1 MRKFKQVK
9 RKEVIFDLNE
19 WELVEQQAKKIQV
32 NTSDYI
38 RRMAIKGQIIIF
50 DLKEVGELM
59 KALRIIGGNINQI
72 AKKANEINSVYAKD
86 VEKLREEVDA
96 LSRILSRSLSERQ
109 SNVAQPT
116 YSIPKRR
123 TILF

>member
-19 WELVEQQAKKIQV
+19 WELVEQQAKKIHV

-109 SNVAQPT
+109 SNVA
-116 YSIPKRR
+116 
-123 TILF
+123 

>member
-9 RKEVIFDLNE
+9 RKEIIFDLNE
-19 WELVEQQAKKIQV
+19 WEIVERQAKQV
-32 NTSDYI
+32 QINTSDYI

-72 AKKANEINSVYAKD
+72 AKKANDTKS
-86 VEKLREEVDA
+86 
-96 LSRILSRSLSERQ
+96 
-109 SNVAQPT
+109 
-116 YSIPKRR
+116 
-123 TILF
+123 

>member
-19 WELVEQQAKKIQV
+19 WELVEQQAKKIQI

-38 RRMAIKGQIIIF
+38 RRMAVRGQIIIF

-59 KALRIIGGNINQI
+59 KAPRIIGGNINQI
-72 AKKANEINSVYAKD
+72 AKKANETHSVYAKD

-109 SNVAQPT
+109 SNVA
-116 YSIPKRR
+116 
-123 TILF
+123 

>member
-50 DLKEVGELM
+50 DLKEIGELM

-72 AKKANEINSVYAKD
+72 AKKANETHSVYEKD

-109 SNVAQPT
+109 SNVA
-116 YSIPKRR
+116 
-123 TILF
+123 

>member
-9 RKEVIFDLNE
+9 RKEIIFDLNE
-19 WELVEQQAKKIQV
+19 WELVEQQAKKIQI

-72 AKKANEINSVYAKD
+72 AKKANETHSVYEKD

-96 LSRILSRSLSERQ
+96 LFRTLSQSLSERQ
-109 SNVAQPT
+109 SNAA
-116 YSIPKRR
+116 
-123 TILF
+123 

>member
-19 WELVEQQAKKIQV
+19 WELVEQQAKKIQI

-72 AKKANEINSVYAKD
+72 AKKANETHNIYAKD

-109 SNVAQPT
+109 SNVA
-116 YSIPKRR
+116 
-123 TILF
+123 

>member
-9 RKEVIFDLNE
+9 RKEVIFNLNE
-19 WELVEQQAKKIQV
+19 WELVEQQAKKIQI

-72 AKKANEINSVYAKD
+72 AKKANETHSVYDND

-109 SNVAQPT
+109 SNVA
-116 YSIPKRR
+116 
-123 TILF
+123 

>member
-19 WELVEQQAKKIQV
+19 WELVEQQAKKIQI

-38 RRMAIKGQIIIF
+38 RRMAVRGQIIIF

-72 AKKANEINSVYAKD
+72 AKKANETHSVYFEDVAKLQKE
-86 VEKLREEVDA
+86 VEA
-96 LSRILSRSLSERQ
+96 LSHTLSQLAFTARSNAE
-109 SNVAQPT
+109 
-116 YSIPKRR
+116 
-123 TILF
+123 

>member
-9 RKEVIFDLNE
+9 RKEVIFDLDE
-19 WELVEQQAKKIQV
+19 WESVERQAKKIQI

-38 RRMAIKGQIIIF
+38 RRMAVKGQITIL
-50 DLKEVGELM
+50 DLKEIGEVM

-72 AKKANEINSVYAKD
+72 AKKANETHSVYAND

-96 LSRILSRSLSERQ
+96 LFRTLSQSLSERR
-109 SNVAQPT
+109 SNAA
-116 YSIPKRR
+116 
-123 TILF
+123 